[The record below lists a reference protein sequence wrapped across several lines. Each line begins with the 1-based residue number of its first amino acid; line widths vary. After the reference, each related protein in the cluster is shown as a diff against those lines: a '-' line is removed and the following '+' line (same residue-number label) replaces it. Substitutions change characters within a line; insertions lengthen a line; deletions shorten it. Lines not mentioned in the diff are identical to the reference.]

1 MILTRKQ
8 NTDSN
13 QELDEKLAKI
23 FEGAYQA
30 PDNPWFVRKVM
41 NRLPERKPRQYVWI
55 EYVVY
60 LIALVAVGVAWWF
73 YADKVMESGVIT
85 VYDMLIFATLTLLS
99 ILVPASFVEPLVK
112 RWL

>member
-1 MILTRKQ
+1 MISTRKQ

-60 LIALVAVGVAWWF
+60 LIALVAVGEIGRAHV
-73 YADKVMESGVIT
+73 
-85 VYDMLIFATLTLLS
+85 
-99 ILVPASFVEPLVK
+99 
-112 RWL
+112 